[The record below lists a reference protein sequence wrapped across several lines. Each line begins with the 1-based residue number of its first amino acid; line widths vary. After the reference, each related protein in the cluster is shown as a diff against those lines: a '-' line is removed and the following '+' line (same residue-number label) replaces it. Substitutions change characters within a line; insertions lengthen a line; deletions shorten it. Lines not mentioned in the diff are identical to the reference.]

1 MSQNKELSLFFKI
14 FSKKLDKYFFVD
26 YNNCMMTQV
35 NKHLKKEQ
43 KGEDRGCCGIP
54 GIPEPRFL
62 KAISDPTRLRIFA
75 HLAEIKEPQTVSDVA
90 RNFPIDVSVVSRH
103 LAILRDEGIL
113 LADKQGKEVYYSVC
127 YEFLS
132 SIFRSFARAIESCCP
147 PKEKSG

>member
-1 MSQNKELSLFFKI
+1 
-14 FSKKLDKYFFVD
+14 
-26 YNNCMMTQV
+26 MMTQI

-43 KGEDRGCCGIP
+43 KGEDKGCCGIP

-62 KAISDPTRLRIFA
+62 KAISDPTRLHILA
-75 HLAEIKEPQTVSDVA
+75 HLADVKEPQTVSEVA

-113 LADKQGKEVYYSVC
+113 LAEKQGKEVYYSVR

-132 SIFRSFARAIESCCP
+132 SIFRSFAKAIESCCP
-147 PKEKSG
+147 SKEKSG

>member
-1 MSQNKELSLFFKI
+1 
-14 FSKKLDKYFFVD
+14 
-26 YNNCMMTQV
+26 MMAQI

-62 KAISDPTRLRIFA
+62 KAFSDSTRLRILA
-75 HLAEIKEPQTVSDVA
+75 HLVEAKEPQMVSEIA
-90 RNFPIDVSVVSRH
+90 KNFPIDVSVVSRH

-113 LADKQGKEVYYSVC
+113 LAEKQGKEVYYSVR

-132 SIFRSFARAIESCCP
+132 SIFRGFANAIESCCP
-147 PKEKSG
+147 PK